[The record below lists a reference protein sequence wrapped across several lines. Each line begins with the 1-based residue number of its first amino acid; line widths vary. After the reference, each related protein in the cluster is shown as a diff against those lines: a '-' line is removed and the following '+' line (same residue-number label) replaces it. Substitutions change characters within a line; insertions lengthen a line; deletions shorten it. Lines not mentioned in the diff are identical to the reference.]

1 MLTYDTDTHRKIH
14 WFHHFRQPAILFERL
29 SGFEPLSGIK
39 IDLFETTSKMDL
51 TKFSIQR
58 WLYLVMSSLIM
69 GCNSE
74 DTPTISNY
82 MIVEIDG
89 NEFTYADENLS
100 VNENCNFIFI
110 NGATA
115 QVDDKRFRLGFQLTK
130 SGKISEIYCLD
141 FSVSGIAAPDYR
153 SADFLSSEVFFINN
167 FEYSESEG
175 TLSFDFD
182 GVLYELDKKESSKRI
197 SGRVETNQLQFIDCS
212 ISPRQIA
219 ATIDQQPFESV
230 EIEGE
235 TVTTTESQGQIIS
248 IESSWVGISDDG
260 FKISILTSA
269 ELEDMTIGT
278 YSFSENSS
286 KNRVT
291 LEKYEGVYEAVI
303 FEDRNGAW
311 KEFVCRGEFR
321 IEQKVNDSVVGI
333 FSLKAYKNDEVIY
346 TITNGTFSI

>member
-1 MLTYDTDTHRKIH
+1 
-14 WFHHFRQPAILFERL
+14 
-29 SGFEPLSGIK
+29 
-39 IDLFETTSKMDL
+39 
-51 TKFSIQR
+51 
-58 WLYLVMSSLIM
+58 
-69 GCNSE
+69 
-74 DTPTISNY
+74 

-248 IESSWVGISDDG
+248 IQSSWVGISDDG